1 MRSWSTRCASSRVRA
16 TASRL
21 TGSAP
26 ARMRNRFSIAVTTA
40 QALVTAVI
48 TIVVGVVAAGATIT
62 VGAASAGLLAL
73 GGVYAPLCNLL
84 EWIDEL
90 QSVDTEGVEPLTSVV
105 GARLKTRADV
115 VTLNVTRDEV
125 LANAPE
131 AMAGFFTVPK
141 VVE

>member
-1 MRSWSTRCASSRVRA
+1 MSLDAAAVARIARLARIRVTDDEKTHLASELSQV
-16 TASRL
+16 
-21 TGSAP
+21 
-26 ARMRNRFSIAVTTA
+26 MD
-40 QALVTAVI
+40 
-48 TIVVGVVAAGATIT
+48 
-62 VGAASAGLLAL
+62 
-73 GGVYAPLCNLL
+73 
-84 EWIDEL
+84 WIDQL

-105 GARLKTRADV
+105 GARLKTRPDV

>member
-1 MRSWSTRCASSRVRA
+1 MSLDAAAVARIARLARIRV
-16 TASRL
+16 TDDEKNHL
-21 TGSAP
+21 
-26 ARMRNRFSIAVTTA
+26 
-40 QALVTAVI
+40 
-48 TIVVGVVAAGATIT
+48 AAELSQ
-62 VGAASAGLLAL
+62 VMD
-73 GGVYAPLCNLL
+73 
-84 EWIDEL
+84 WIDEL

-105 GARLKTRADV
+105 GARLKTRPDV

>member
-1 MRSWSTRCASSRVRA
+1 MSLDAAAVARIARLARI
-16 TASRL
+16 RL
-21 TGSAP
+21 TDDEK
-26 ARMRNRFSIAVTTA
+26 NH
-40 QALVTAVI
+40 L
-48 TIVVGVVAAGATIT
+48 AAELSQ
-62 VGAASAGLLAL
+62 VMD
-73 GGVYAPLCNLL
+73 
-84 EWIDEL
+84 WIGEL

-131 AMAGFFTVPK
+131 PMAGFFTVPK

>member
-1 MRSWSTRCASSRVRA
+1 MSLDAAAVARIARLARI
-16 TASRL
+16 RL
-21 TGSAP
+21 TDDEKT
-26 ARMRNRFSIAVTTA
+26 N
-40 QALVTAVI
+40 L
-48 TIVVGVVAAGATIT
+48 AAELSQ
-62 VGAASAGLLAL
+62 VMSW
-73 GGVYAPLCNLL
+73 V
-84 EWIDEL
+84 DEL

>member
-1 MRSWSTRCASSRVRA
+1 MSLDAAAVARIARLARIRV
-16 TASRL
+16 TDDEKNHL
-21 TGSAP
+21 
-26 ARMRNRFSIAVTTA
+26 
-40 QALVTAVI
+40 
-48 TIVVGVVAAGATIT
+48 AAELSQ
-62 VGAASAGLLAL
+62 VMD
-73 GGVYAPLCNLL
+73 
-84 EWIDEL
+84 WIDEL

-131 AMAGFFTVPK
+131 PTAGFFTVPK

>member
-1 MRSWSTRCASSRVRA
+1 
-16 TASRL
+16 
-21 TGSAP
+21 
-26 ARMRNRFSIAVTTA
+26 
-40 QALVTAVI
+40 
-48 TIVVGVVAAGATIT
+48 
-62 VGAASAGLLAL
+62 
-73 GGVYAPLCNLL
+73 
-84 EWIDEL
+84 
-90 QSVDTEGVEPLTSVV
+90 VV

>member
-1 MRSWSTRCASSRVRA
+1 MSLDAAAVARIARLARIRV
-16 TASRL
+16 TDDEKNHL
-21 TGSAP
+21 
-26 ARMRNRFSIAVTTA
+26 
-40 QALVTAVI
+40 
-48 TIVVGVVAAGATIT
+48 AAELSQ
-62 VGAASAGLLAL
+62 VMD
-73 GGVYAPLCNLL
+73 
-84 EWIDEL
+84 WIDEL

>member
-1 MRSWSTRCASSRVRA
+1 MSLDAAAVARIARLARIRV
-16 TASRL
+16 TDDEKTHL
-21 TGSAP
+21 
-26 ARMRNRFSIAVTTA
+26 
-40 QALVTAVI
+40 
-48 TIVVGVVAAGATIT
+48 AAELSQ
-62 VGAASAGLLAL
+62 VMD
-73 GGVYAPLCNLL
+73 
-84 EWIDEL
+84 WIDEL